1 MTTTNELALGNG
13 IYTVS
18 EISQILR
25 IPYHKVHRWLTRYWD
40 GELGTKFQRSYSWS
54 VDNAKA
60 VGFHTLI
67 EFYVMMQLTE
77 AGVKTRQV
85 LSAHEELSQ
94 LSDTPSPFAQRE
106 VLKNISTDGKK
117 VYFQVGGQTVAL
129 DGTKQFNFNFVKLFF
144 KNLDFGSD
152 LMAERFWPLG
162 KKKSILVDPER
173 KFGHPV
179 IDNTNIYPETIYN
192 LHLAGD
198 SQKYIAY
205 LYEITPKQVKD
216 AIEYCSAECR
226 PAA

>member
-18 EISQILR
+18 EIGDILR
-25 IPYHKVHRWLTRYWD
+25 IPYQKVHRWLNKYWD
-40 GELGTKFQRSYSWS
+40 GELGAKFQRSYSWT
-54 VDNAKA
+54 VDNSKA

-67 EFYVMMQLTE
+67 EFYVMMQLSE
-77 AGVKTRQV
+77 AGVKTREI
-85 LSAHEELSQ
+85 LKAHKELSQ
-94 LSDTPSPFAQRE
+94 LSNSSSPFAQKN
-106 VLKNISTDGKK
+106 VLKNMGTDGKRVFFRIGK
-117 VYFQVGGQTVAL
+117 QTVAL
-129 DGTKQFNFNFVKLFF
+129 DGTKQFNFDFVKLFF

-162 KKKSILVDPER
+162 RKKSILVDPER

-179 IDNTNIYPETIYN
+179 IEGTNIYPETIYN
-192 LHLAGD
+192 LHLAGEN
-198 SQKYIAY
+198 QKYIAF

-216 AIEYCSAECR
+216 AIEYCTAECR